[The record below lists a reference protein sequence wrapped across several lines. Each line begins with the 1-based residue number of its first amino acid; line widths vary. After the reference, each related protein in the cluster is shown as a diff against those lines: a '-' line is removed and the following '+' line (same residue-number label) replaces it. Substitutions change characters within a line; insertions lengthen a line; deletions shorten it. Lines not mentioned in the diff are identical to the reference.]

1 MNSMTSHYDL
11 LGVPRTASAEDIK
24 TAYRKKIK
32 QHHPDRL
39 LGLRAEFLRAEKW
52 DQVAELD
59 RQIQQAQE
67 LCQRINAAY
76 GVLSDPFKR
85 KMHDMGSTPRFTH
98 HTYKAPDPPPRT
110 SPPPSKTVPH
120 KNFIR
125 IAAVLLVMTLIPG
138 LLSSLSRP
146 GQAHLLRGG
155 VRLNAN
161 YFDFESEKRA
171 DQYYEAG
178 QYELAIASYNNAIS
192 FSPSPALIYKRG
204 LAHLAANRES
214 AAMTDFSLVI
224 MFDDTYADAYE
235 QRGLLYYARWQ
246 NSPTE
251 DNRLHALADLQQ
263 YETLSGDTT
272 HHEKVVALH

>member
-1 MNSMTSHYDL
+1 MTSHYDL

-85 KMHDMGSTPRFTH
+85 KMHDMGSTPR
-98 HTYKAPDPPPRT
+98 TYT
-110 SPPPSKTVPH
+110 PPSKNVPH

-125 IAAVLLVMTLIPG
+125 VAVVLLVMTLIPG
-138 LLSSLSRP
+138 LLSRP
-146 GQAHLLRGG
+146 RQAHLLRGG
-155 VRLNAN
+155 GRLNAN
-161 YFDFESEKRA
+161 YFDFESEKR
-171 DQYYEAG
+171 
-178 QYELAIASYNNAIS
+178 
-192 FSPSPALIYKRG
+192 PSP
-204 LAHLAANRES
+204 
-214 AAMTDFSLVI
+214 V
-224 MFDDTYADAYE
+224 
-235 QRGLLYYARWQ
+235 
-246 NSPTE
+246 
-251 DNRLHALADLQQ
+251 
-263 YETLSGDTT
+263 TT
-272 HHEKVVALH
+272 TRFPFPLPRRHDRFFAGHHV